1 MVTAITGDVV
11 HLTRIVQITRLCQVA
26 PSALMAYDYS
36 GFDRYGI
43 SAPSLDCL
51 ILQSFCLT
59 FLANC
64 HTFLIV
70 QGWPS
75 CLIIWLVQIILQM
88 RLYALYDHSRKVML
102 VMGIAFMVEV
112 LAMATILMLSN
123 VSSGIL
129 HQRKHAKQLL
139 YFLASGPVLRVA
151 TVFPRYLGRHPAIKR
166 RTETNGNIQQMNA
179 VMWATLPVC
188 ILAWFLHQT
197 DVGKSQ
203 EEWIEVP
210 EGFPHATAVISG
222 CRLILHIR
230 NAASPPFSDED
241 TFHESR
247 LAFVY
252 PMR

>member
-1 MVTAITGDVV
+1 
-11 HLTRIVQITRLCQVA
+11 
-26 PSALMAYDYS
+26 
-36 GFDRYGI
+36 
-43 SAPSLDCL
+43 
-51 ILQSFCLT
+51 
-59 FLANC
+59 
-64 HTFLIV
+64 
-70 QGWPS
+70 
-75 CLIIWLVQIILQM
+75 M

-123 VSSGIL
+123 VSSGTSNEPLPGVKFCTNENMPNSFYIFWL
-129 HQRKHAKQLL
+129 PVLCYEWLLCSLAIWAGIQRSRDELRLMAISNKVRLL
-139 YFLASGPVLRVA
+139 DVLIKGNVMYFLVISFVCV
-151 TVFPRYLGRHPAIKR
+151 V
-166 RTETNGNIQQMNA
+166 NA